1 MVTNSTARMFS
12 RLMLKRWLLKI
23 PFLVCIALFVFH
35 GYVVQKYAVNIPYW
49 DDWAMFSG
57 DDHPAS
63 IDFSWLRAQH
73 NEHRMA
79 TTKSLNWLQF
89 QLNGWNYPVNL
100 LINYVLYGGLL
111 VCLVWLARGPAAPVP
126 MWAMLGFTIFLLS
139 PINWFNHFMAM
150 QSAFHFYVL
159 FFFLACGFLFDERQ
173 RFRELLLAC
182 LAAVLCTYSLAGGF
196 VSTLFLL
203 VAFCCFKVMRAR
215 QAIAKERR
223 RELLQL
229 ILVVGIVG
237 GALII
242 WTIGYVKPPHH
253 PAIVYPY
260 TLKFWLFFINLVS
273 LAFGIMRIS
282 TVAGILCLLI
292 VLTPVCGEIWKRRRD
307 LSKLRW
313 APYVAVFG
321 IFANL
326 ASISAGRAGFGLGL
340 AKSDRYFEFVM
351 ALVLLSVI
359 NWAVFLRDK
368 RRLKIAVLAGLWL
381 LCCASFARKWDLG
394 PYRTSSA
401 ERLEGVRCV
410 KAYYQGEGDGRC
422 PTIFPDSLA
431 PFLEQGK
438 RLNASYYR
446 DLNLVSSERKTGGNS
461 EADPNRA
468 AGQIV
473 LADQTGP

>member
-1 MVTNSTARMFS
+1 MVRNSTARIFS
-12 RLMLKRWLLKI
+12 RLKLKSWLPKI
-23 PFLVCIALFVFH
+23 PFLACIALFVFH

-49 DDWAMFSG
+49 DDWAMFRG
-57 DDHPAS
+57 DNHPAS
-63 IDFSWLRAQH
+63 IDLSWLQAQH
-73 NEHRMA
+73 NEHRIA
-79 TTKSLNWLQF
+79 TTKSLVWLQF

-100 LINYVLYGGLL
+100 LINFVIYGGLL
-111 VCLVWLARGPAAPVP
+111 VCLVWFARGPTPPVP
-126 MWAMLGFTIFLLS
+126 TWAILAFTIFLLS

-150 QSAFHFYVL
+150 QSAFHFSVL
-159 FFFLACGFLFDERQ
+159 FFFLTCGFLFDERQ
-173 RFRELLLAC
+173 RFRELVLAC

-215 QAIAKERR
+215 QAIDKERG

-237 GALII
+237 SVLII
-242 WTIGYVKPPHH
+242 WTIGYVKPSRH

-260 TLKFWLFFINLVS
+260 TVKFWLFFVNLVS
-273 LAFGIMRIS
+273 LAFGFMRVS
-282 TVAGILCLLI
+282 TVIGILCLLI
-292 VLTPVCGEIWKRRRD
+292 VLAPICGEIWKHRRD

-321 IFANL
+321 IFANI
-326 ASISAGRAGFGLGL
+326 ASISTGRAGFGLEQ
-340 AKSDRYFEFVM
+340 AKTDRYFEFVM

-368 RRLKIAVLAGLWL
+368 RRLKIAVLVGLWI
-381 LCCASFARKWDLG
+381 LCCASFARKWDFR
-394 PYRTSSA
+394 PYRTASA
-401 ERLEGVRCV
+401 QRLEGVRCV
-410 KAYYQGEGDGRC
+410 KAYYQGEGDGLC
-422 PTIFPDSLA
+422 PTLYPKSLA

-446 DLNLVSSERKTGGNS
+446 DLNLVDGERKTSGNS
-461 EADPNRA
+461 QPHPNADARR
-468 AGQIV
+468 
-473 LADQTGP
+473 